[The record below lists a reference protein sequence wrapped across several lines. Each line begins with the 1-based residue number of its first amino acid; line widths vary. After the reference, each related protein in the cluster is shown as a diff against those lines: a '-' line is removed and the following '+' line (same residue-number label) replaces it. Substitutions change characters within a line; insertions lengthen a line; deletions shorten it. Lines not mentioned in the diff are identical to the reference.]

1 MWGSIHARPV
11 TSAPPMAPLKRLFA
25 VCAAASVLIALAA
38 PAAGAAGR
46 CGQHPWCD
54 TTLSPDRRA
63 ELVLA
68 ELTLPEKQQLLWGD
82 DQFGVANPPGGQ
94 FHTGTNDGVPRL
106 DIPTLYFSDGPVGP
120 RQGAGATSMPAP
132 LGLAASFDP
141 ALARAAGSLVADEV
155 KAKGNDVVFAPTVN
169 IMRNPRAGRTFEA
182 YGEDTYLAARQAV
195 GWIKGA
201 QSRGVIA
208 EVKHFAAN
216 NQEKDRMQI
225 DERIDE
231 RTLREIYL
239 PQFEAAVKEGGS
251 GTVMCAYNQ
260 VNSQFACENNHLLM
274 EILKKEWGFPG
285 FVVADYPAAH
295 DTAASLKNGLD
306 FEPFGATYSPA
317 NTTSAIVTGK
327 ASESDVNEHVRRILR
342 TMFAFGVFDREG
354 YKNDD
359 SQIPVQAHAKE
370 AQRIEE
376 GGITLLRN
384 RHAVLP
390 LRPAKV
396 KKIALIGSDAEK
408 FKSGGGSS
416 NVTPLATVNAR
427 QGIEGRAGSRMQVTY
442 DNTDDPEHSAQT
454 AKDADV
460 AVVVVSDTAT
470 EGEDAPCIAI
480 DCTDDKVV
488 VGLTT
493 MDGKK
498 RNLDEVITAVAK
510 ANKRTV
516 VVMETSGPVLTP
528 WRGLVAGIVEAW
540 YPGEYGGA
548 AIARVL
554 FGDVD
559 PGGRLPAT
567 FPQREADL
575 PTAGDPLSYPGVNNT
590 VVYKEGVFV
599 GYRWFDARHLKP
611 AYPFGF
617 GMSYTR
623 FRYSGL
629 RIKGNKVSAV
639 VRNVGRRTGSD
650 VVQLY
655 IHMPHPSK
663 DVRQPP
669 RQLKGFRKLTLRR
682 GQAKRVVF
690 TLKSRSFSYWDVSRH
705 DWAIAPGCYR
715 IYVGRSSRDLKL
727 GGKRALAGGSCRR

>member
-1 MWGSIHARPV
+1 
-11 TSAPPMAPLKRLFA
+11 
-25 VCAAASVLIALAA
+25 
-38 PAAGAAGR
+38 
-46 CGQHPWCD
+46 
-54 TTLSPDRRA
+54 
-63 ELVLA
+63 
-68 ELTLPEKQQLLWGD
+68 
-82 DQFGVANPPGGQ
+82 
-94 FHTGTNDGVPRL
+94 
-106 DIPTLYFSDGPVGP
+106 
-120 RQGAGATSMPAP
+120 
-132 LGLAASFDP
+132 
-141 ALARAAGSLVADEV
+141 
-155 KAKGNDVVFAPTVN
+155 
-169 IMRNPRAGRTFEA
+169 
-182 YGEDTYLAARQAV
+182 
-195 GWIKGA
+195 
-201 QSRGVIA
+201 
-208 EVKHFAAN
+208 
-216 NQEKDRMQI
+216 
-225 DERIDE
+225 
-231 RTLREIYL
+231 
-239 PQFEAAVKEGGS
+239 
-251 GTVMCAYNQ
+251 
-260 VNSQFACENNHLLM
+260 
-274 EILKKEWGFPG
+274 
-285 FVVADYPAAH
+285 
-295 DTAASLKNGLD
+295 
-306 FEPFGATYSPA
+306 
-317 NTTSAIVTGK
+317 
-327 ASESDVNEHVRRILR
+327 
-342 TMFAFGVFDREG
+342 MFAFGVFDREG
-354 YKNDD
+354 YTNDD
-359 SQIPVQAHAKE
+359 AQIPVQAHAKE

-427 QGIEGRAGSRMQVTY
+427 QGIEGRAGSQMQVTY

-705 DWAIAPGCYR
+705 DWTIAPGCYR